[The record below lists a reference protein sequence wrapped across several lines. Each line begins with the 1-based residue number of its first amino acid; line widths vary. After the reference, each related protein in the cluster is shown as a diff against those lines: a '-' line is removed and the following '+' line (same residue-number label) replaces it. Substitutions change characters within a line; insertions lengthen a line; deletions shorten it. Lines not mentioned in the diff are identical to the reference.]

1 MSIIQKNKKPI
12 AIALAAVI
20 LLTSVPLTIW
30 GFGSRSTLTM
40 ENAGAEDKRIASE
53 ISNETGA
60 SLKEIFELKE
70 NGRTWNEVLS
80 VLKTS
85 MKLGQSGK
93 KNDRAAL
100 LLTSGLD
107 EDFIKK
113 LKKEGFKEQDI
124 NEVKLLAERV
134 TFELQEITDNSK
146 NKQNQDDNANK
157 DQGTKN
163 NIQNPTTNIG
173 SGSTSAN
180 NTAISSVDI
189 KGNKAGKEDI
199 SAYEELAKKLDTKN
213 AIYFMLKIKTDF
225 GGYEQVF
232 DEYLFSLQAE
242 LDLNDYIKDK
252 KAYEKKK
259 EEKKLVLDPQKVITL
274 EKIEQKSLEKTQ
286 NESDSEQPSQ
296 KNSTEKATG
305 AAGSKDIS
313 DKSPLPDVPKPDAGS
328 VKPQNPTDE
337 VMNEINQINPMA
349 DNKKN

>member
-146 NKQNQDDNANK
+146 NKQNQASDGNQAANVQK
-157 DQGTKN
+157 PKTDAGSINNDSKN
-163 NIQNPTTNIG
+163 GFN
-173 SGSTSAN
+173 
-180 NTAISSVDI
+180 I
-189 KGNKAGKEDI
+189 KGNKADSQDI

-213 AIYFMLKIKTDF
+213 AIYFMLKLKTDF
-225 GGYEQVF
+225 EGYEQVF

-296 KNSTEKATG
+296 KNNAEKATG
-305 AAGSKDIS
+305 AEGSKDTS
-313 DKSPLPDVPKPDAGS
+313 EKNPLPDVPKPDAGS